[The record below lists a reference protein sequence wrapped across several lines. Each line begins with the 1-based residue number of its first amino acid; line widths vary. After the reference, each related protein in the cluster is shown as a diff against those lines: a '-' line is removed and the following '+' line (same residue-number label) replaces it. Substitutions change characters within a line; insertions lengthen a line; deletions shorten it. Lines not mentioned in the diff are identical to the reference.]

1 MNLLNILRI
10 CRIRLYSLKGRK
22 QEVAYSF
29 NKRVNDFKHF
39 YTKGAISVAV
49 RNFKANLGQ
58 CERCENI

>member
-10 CRIRLYSLKGRK
+10 CRIRLYSLKERK

-29 NKRVNDFKHF
+29 NKRVNEFKRF
-39 YTKGAISVAV
+39 YTRGVISIAV

-58 CERCENI
+58 RERCESI